1 MQCIAAIGTPLSG
14 NTVRLQAITNV
25 EAYVPPA
32 ISFDPG
38 EEPGEI
44 FGSNVF
50 TKAEMQA
57 RLPKSV
63 YKSVAATIDK
73 GVKLSID
80 LASKSAEAAKELAEN
95 VKEYIDMGK
104 GVLAIA
110 AGQEPK
116 AAPLVDAINSVKITT
131 EGNTVSVKGEVG
143 EELIEK
149 ALKDK

>member
-44 FGSNVF
+44 FGLNVF

-57 RLPKSV
+57 RLPKAT
-63 YKSVAATIDK
+63 YKTVIATIDK
-73 GVKLSID
+73 GAKFAPD
-80 LASKSAEAAKELAEN
+80 AADALTVPMKDSVLE
-95 VKEYIDMGK
+95 K
-104 GVLAIA
+104 GATHYAHVFY
-110 AGQEPK
+110 PM
-116 AAPLVDAINSVKITT
+116 
-131 EGNTVSVKGEVG
+131 
-143 EELIEK
+143 
-149 ALKDK
+149 